1 MGLLDRIFGYKRI
14 KHNTDKTRPATII
27 VGERNENCVKLMQF
41 SSCVNN
47 LLGI

>member
-27 VGERNENCVKLMQF
+27 GGERNENCVKLMT
-41 SSCVNN
+41 ND
-47 LLGI
+47 